1 LLKHIE
7 EFGKYIAITGFRNM
21 KIKDTEEF
29 LKKVRK
35 KKGSNVETQFFDAKY
50 VATWQHLYFAV
61 LNALTAFKNKGNI
74 SKGLAMETMLY
85 ASTQRQ
91 IRKAMELL
99 GIKSETSEIA
109 LLIIGE
115 NSETVK
121 SALSMISASINVQHD
136 DTVLELSEEKRAI
149 VQRTFGISDL
159 ELKTVM
165 RKDGLEEALTD
176 LVIERMALLVTL
188 R

>member
-7 EFGKYIAITGFRNM
+7 EFGKYAIITGFRNV
-21 KIKDTEEF
+21 KIKDLEEF
-29 LKKVRK
+29 FKKIQK

-61 LNALTAFKNKGNI
+61 LNALIAFKNNRNI
-74 SKGLAMETMLY
+74 SKSLAMETMLY

-91 IRKAMELL
+91 IRKAMQLL
-99 GIKSETSEIA
+99 GIKSGTSEIA
-109 LLIIGE
+109 VLIIGE
-115 NSETVK
+115 NSETIK
-121 SALSMISASINVQHD
+121 SALSMISANSMAQCD
-136 DTVLELSEEKRAI
+136 DTVLELSEEKKRI
-149 VQRTFGISDL
+149 IQKTFEISDL

-165 RKDGLEEALTD
+165 KKDGLKEALTN
-176 LVIERMALLVTL
+176 LIIERMALIATQ

>member
-1 LLKHIE
+1 MLKYIE
-7 EFGKYIAITGFRNM
+7 EFEKHIAITGFRNA
-21 KIKDTEEF
+21 KIEDSERF
-29 LKKVRK
+29 LKKMRL

-61 LNALTAFKNKGNI
+61 LNALTACKNKRNI
-74 SKGLAMETMLY
+74 SKSLAIETMLY

-99 GIKSETSEIA
+99 GIKAETSEIA
-109 LLIIGE
+109 VLIIGE
-115 NSETVK
+115 DSEAIK
-121 SALSMISASINVQHD
+121 SALSMISASAMAQCD
-136 DTVLELSEEKRAI
+136 DTVLELSEEKERI
-149 VQRTFGISDL
+149 IQKTFGISDL

-165 RKDGLEEALTD
+165 KKDDVKEALTN
-176 LVIERMALLVTL
+176 LVIERMALTATQ